1 MNVSCSKQMADMITT
16 IVIIEKLRA
25 AFPND
30 IQSVKEFRG
39 ETTVYVRP
47 AAIVMIC
54 TFLKDLPGS
63 PFDYLVDV
71 CGADNFTP
79 EGRFEVI
86 YNIYSLQTKIRL
98 RLKTRV
104 EENDPRLPSVTS
116 VWPGADWPEREAYDM
131 FGIEFTG
138 HPDLRRIY
146 MPEEY
151 AHYPL
156 RKDFPLMGIPDSIP
170 LPRK

>member
-1 MNVSCSKQMADMITT
+1 MNASCSKRMADMTTT
-16 IVIIEKLRA
+16 IIIEKLRT
-25 AFPND
+25 AFADD
-30 IQSVKEFRG
+30 IQSVQEFRG
-39 ETTVYVRP
+39 ETTIYVKP
-47 AAIVMIC
+47 AAIVTIC
-54 TFLKDLPGS
+54 AFLKDLPDA

-86 YNIYSLQTKIRL
+86 YNIYSLRTKIRM

-104 EENDPRLPSVTS
+104 EENSPRLPSVTP
-116 VWPGADWPEREAYDM
+116 VWPGADWPERETYDM

-156 RKDFPLMGIPDSIP
+156 RKDFPVMGIPDSIP

>member
-1 MNVSCSKQMADMITT
+1 MADMTT
-16 IVIIEKLRA
+16 TTIIEKLKA
-25 AFPND
+25 AFADD
-30 IQSVKEFRG
+30 IQSVQEFRG
-39 ETTVYVRP
+39 ETTVHVKP
-47 AAIVMIC
+47 AAIVTIC
-54 TFLKDLPGS
+54 AFLKDLPDA

-71 CGADNFTP
+71 CGADNFTA

-86 YNIYSLQTKIRL
+86 YNIYSLRTKIRM

-104 EENDPRLPSVTS
+104 EENSPRLPSVTP
-116 VWPGADWPEREAYDM
+116 VWPGADWPERETYDM

-151 AHYPL
+151 THYPL
-156 RKDFPLMGIPDSIP
+156 RKDFPVMGIPDSIP

>member
-1 MNVSCSKQMADMITT
+1 MNASCSKRMADMTTT
-16 IVIIEKLRA
+16 IIVEKLKT
-25 AFPND
+25 AFADD
-30 IQSVKEFRG
+30 IQSVQEFRG
-39 ETTVYVRP
+39 ETTVYVKP
-47 AAIVMIC
+47 AAIVTIC
-54 TFLKDLPGS
+54 AFLKDLPDA

-71 CGADNFTP
+71 CGADNFTA

-86 YNIYSLQTKIRL
+86 YNIYSLRTKIRM

-104 EENDPRLPSVTS
+104 EENSPRLPSVTS
-116 VWPGADWPEREAYDM
+116 VWPGADWPERETYDM

-156 RKDFPLMGIPDSIP
+156 RKDFPVMGIPDSIP